1 MQLREVAVSRMP
13 QFVLVHGAW
22 HGAWC
27 WSRVLPRLRAA
38 GHDAHAVTLTGVG
51 DRAHLL
57 SRDIRIATHLADVMG
72 LIVCEELDDV
82 VLVGHSYGGMVITG
96 VADRMEAEH
105 PGVLRHV
112 VYVDGSAPHSGESWS
127 TSHKPEV
134 VAARIAAAEATG
146 GVSMPAPDASV
157 FGLEGTDR
165 DWVNRRMTPQP
176 FALYRDPLVFDE
188 ARVARLPRTFV
199 DCNHPAHSNIDAMR
213 RRVRSEPGWNVVEI
227 ATGHDV
233 MVTEPARLTEVLLAC
248 AR

>member
-1 MQLREVAVSRMP
+1 MTERP

-51 DRAHLL
+51 DRVHLL
-57 SRDIRIATHLADVMG
+57 SRDIRIATHVADVVG
-72 LIVCEELDDV
+72 LIVCEELTDV

-105 PGVLRHV
+105 PGVLRHL
-112 VYVDGSAPHSGESWS
+112 VYVDGSAPRSGESWS
-127 TSHKPEV
+127 SPHKPEV
-134 VAARIAAAEATG
+134 VAARVAAAEANG
-146 GVSMPAPDASV
+146 GLALPQPDARV
-157 FGLEGTDR
+157 FGLEGPDR

-176 FALYRDPLVFDE
+176 FGLYRDPLVFDE
-188 ARVARLPRTFV
+188 ARVDRLPRTFI
-199 DCNHPAHSNIDAMR
+199 DCNQPAFPNIDAMR

-233 MVTEPARLTEVLLAC
+233 MVSEPARLAQVLFGC
-248 AR
+248 AS

>member
-1 MQLREVAVSRMP
+1 VSGRP

-57 SRDIRIATHLADVMG
+57 SRDIRIATHVADVVG
-72 LIVCEELDDV
+72 LIECEELTDV

-112 VYVDGSAPHSGESWS
+112 VYVDGSAPRSGESWS
-127 TSHKPEV
+127 SPHKPEV
-134 VAARIAAAEATG
+134 VAARIAAAEAG
-146 GVSMPAPDASV
+146 GGLAIPQPDASV
-157 FGLEGTDR
+157 FGLDGADR

-176 FALYRDPLVFDE
+176 FGLYRDPLVFDE
-188 ARVARLPRTFV
+188 ARLARLPRTFV
-199 DCNHPAHSNIDAMR
+199 DCNQPAFPNIDAMR

-233 MVTEPARLTEVLLAC
+233 MVSEPARLAEVLLAC